1 MNTYRWLLKL
11 IFFVGVASSAGLAQ
25 ALSWHRDGEDLYV
38 SGMIQSGDDLMVQAA
53 YQEAPF
59 TRLVLVDSPG
69 GSFLVGLRI
78 ARWVEE
84 RRLATVVAG
93 HCLSACS
100 LIFVAGEQRQFAQAR
115 PGQTHWIG
123 IHGPYARSTG
133 EPSSAGAQM
142 MLSYLRHRMG
152 DKYDP
157 ALMERAVYQMHDPSG
172 LLGLPQAGSA
182 GGLASAWHCPSS
194 RSRRDLCT
202 RFPDKNALNLGL
214 LTSDLAS
221 EVRIPAQWAE
231 RSRSALDALTALSAL
246 TVWSAPV
253 AQSHPGP

>member
-1 MNTYRWLLKL
+1 MNAHRWVFRL
-11 IFFVGVASSAGLAQ
+11 IFFLAAATSACLAQ

-38 SGMIQSGDDLMVQAA
+38 SGMIQAGDDLVVQAV

-59 TRLVLVDSPG
+59 ARLVLVDSPG
-69 GSFLVGLRI
+69 GSFLVALRM
-78 ARWVEE
+78 ARWVED

-93 HCLSACS
+93 HCLSSCS
-100 LIFVAGEQRQFAQAR
+100 LIFLAGEQRQFAQPR

-123 IHGPYARSTG
+123 IHGPYARTTG
-133 EPSSAGAQM
+133 VPSSAGAQM

-152 DKYDP
+152 ERFDP

-172 LLGLPQAGSA
+172 LLGVPQAASA
-182 GGLASAWHCPSS
+182 GGAASPWHCPSS

-202 RFPDKNALNLGL
+202 RFPDKNALSLGL

-221 EVRIPAQWAE
+221 EVRIPAEWVE
-231 RSRSALDALTALSAL
+231 RSRATAGADALTAL
-246 TVWSAPV
+246 W
-253 AQSHPGP
+253 AQVGQSGPGR